1 LNVGFDFQI
10 DGKVNNYVRI
20 FLTELKKVA
29 PEKSA
34 EAEANWETYRPE
46 LKKCRTKEE
55 VGRLLLSFF
64 ERSLRSVKDSL
75 DAKTFHA
82 LKYFAVGKCQNC
94 LYELRVHKNS
104 IKDYIKH
111 LHSIEGASLER
122 GIRMADE
129 SKFEKPEEI
138 EPKSEQKLESKRR
151 PISLD
156 ELKNR
161 VTNFGGLRWEIIAGA
176 ALAVFTLFLFAA
188 SLLG

>member
-94 LYELRVHKNS
+94 LYELRIHKNS
-104 IKDYIKH
+104 IKDYIRH

-122 GIRMADE
+122 GIRMEDE

-138 EPKSEQKLESKRR
+138 EPKTEQKRR
-151 PISLD
+151 PINLD

-161 VTNFGGLRWEIIAGA
+161 IGNFNGLRWEIIAGA
-176 ALAVFTLFLFAA
+176 GLAVFTLILFAV
-188 SLLG
+188 SMLG